1 LKSSDRRRGW
11 KQIELRRKHEEV
23 IHTMGDQPTTMCMSE
38 SIDGEVQLGEIMFCD
53 LHEDEVRMALI
64 QRGFSQDLE
73 LTLDEREAKMLS
85 GEMDAFVSVKNR
97 LIMNALG
104 IFGPQRVMSYDGCPV
119 CVFHAVIEQAADD
132 IASERVR
139 KN

>member
-1 LKSSDRRRGW
+1 
-11 KQIELRRKHEEV
+11 
-23 IHTMGDQPTTMCMSE
+23 MGDQPTTMCMSE

-85 GEMDAFVSVKNR
+85 GEMDAFVSV
-97 LIMNALG
+97 
-104 IFGPQRVMSYDGCPV
+104 P
-119 CVFHAVIEQAADD
+119 
-132 IASERVR
+132 ASTSDVTDVGSWSCLVR
-139 KN
+139 